1 MEPMRIMKTLQNPFV
16 TSGYISAAYFCD
28 RHFRQKGKR
37 IARGVVSEI
46 YTRFDGI
53 TWYVQKML
61 NMLFSLTPEGG
72 ECTSGM
78 IREAL
83 RNILDSYKYT
93 FQEILFRLPER
104 QKEVLIAINK
114 EGDVRAIQSA
124 EFIKKYSLPGASS
137 VQAAVKGLLEK
148 DFITH
153 EQGVYRI
160 YDRFFGLW
168 LNENY

>member
-1 MEPMRIMKTLQNPFV
+1 MHL
-16 TSGYISAAYFCD
+16 
-28 RHFRQKGKR
+28 RHDPGGSPQH
-37 IARGVVSEI
+37 
-46 YTRFDGI
+46 TRFLQI
-53 TWYVQKML
+53 Y
-61 NMLFSLTPEGG
+61 F
-72 ECTSGM
+72 
-78 IREAL
+78 R
-83 RNILDSYKYT
+83 
-93 FQEILFRLPER
+93 EILFRLPER

-114 EGDVRAIQSA
+114 EGDARAIQSA

-137 VQAAVKGLLEK
+137 VQAAVKGLLGK